1 MSCCVFSQAYLS
13 HFSETLVSSCF
24 LLQFVV
30 VVVLKILLGYYKPVH
45 LDVKHC
51 HLFVVCMLVCSMLCI
66 MYVHMVCVHVCW
78 YVVCMLVVVTKGDSM
93 QTAAV

>member
-1 MSCCVFSQAYLS
+1 MSCVFSQAYLS
-13 HFSETLVSSCF
+13 HFSETLVFCCF
-24 LLQFVV
+24 LLQFV

-66 MYVHMVCVHVCW
+66 MYVHVVCA
-78 YVVCMLVVVTKGDSM
+78 CMLVCCVYACGGD
-93 QTAAV
+93 